1 MDVKNAMNATSEPAE
16 RGGNLTATTPSRRN
30 SQPENNQ
37 SGGGTP
43 GSQTTSSHLAKLTP
57 KPIVIKERRA
67 RDFFG
72 RVIEVI
78 QQLAQANFL
87 MKHVYWSSSRK
98 IRILEDN
105 RKEK

>member
-1 MDVKNAMNATSEPAE
+1 MDVKNAMNATSEPTE

-30 SQPENNQ
+30 PQPENNL
-37 SGGGTP
+37 SGGGGGGTP

-72 RVIEVI
+72 RVIEVSRFF
-78 QQLAQANFL
+78 NEERF
-87 MKHVYWSSSRK
+87 SSLK
-98 IRILEDN
+98 II
-105 RKEK
+105 KTK

>member
-30 SQPENNQ
+30 PQPENNQ
-37 SGGGTP
+37 SGGGGGTP

-72 RVIEVI
+72 RVIEVS
-78 QQLAQANFL
+78 QFFNEERF
-87 MKHVYWSSSRK
+87 SSLK
-98 IRILEDN
+98 II
-105 RKEK
+105 EKNDFIT